1 MIDENECFLGCLPLR
16 IIYKMKRERKTE
28 KEIKGH
34 KERVVTSD
42 LIKSLL
48 KAKCQVIMSI

>member
-1 MIDENECFLGCLPLR
+1 MIDENECFLSCLSLR
-16 IIYKMKRERKTE
+16 IGYKMKREMETE
-28 KEIKGH
+28 KEIKCH

-48 KAKCQVIMSI
+48 KVKCPVIMSI